1 MKRTDR
7 ILPAVAILLML
18 TVCILAYW
26 QYRWLGQISDG
37 ELAILRTNL
46 KTSASRFAEEF
57 ESTMSRLY
65 DTFEMRTGLQGPT
78 AAMLDSAW
86 LAWRT
91 DGPAPGLIRNL
102 FFIRYEPPVEPRLFR
117 VHKGEFQTS
126 EWTDSLGAIR
136 SVLERQVRHN
146 DDSNRVFVFQT
157 SLSAYYPLVVVSC
170 RPLRN
175 FLDMPRRQPTLDYV
189 VMELDTAYL
198 KTAWFPELFHKHFP
212 GNDGGYT
219 AGVFSKR
226 RGRFLIGPAPPVS
239 EASLI
244 ADLPDIAASGM
255 FLISI
260 VDSRRD
266 VHTARIEARLEQTL
280 TRGKSPLSGHATSD
294 NDLQLHVF
302 HPSGSLENAVTQS
315 RRRNLVLGAAVLG
328 LLALSV
334 VFLLAAVQ
342 RSRRTA
348 VQQMEFVAGV
358 THELRTP
365 LAVIRSAAE
374 NIADGVIRDDDKLR
388 EYGSLIRRQGLALG
402 DMVEQILDYA
412 EIESGRNL
420 RQRQRLDLSAL
431 LGETL
436 TDFERAHG
444 SSVVIRY
451 NKAGGPLY
459 IRVDRHFLQSAIRNL
474 LDNAVKYSPV
484 GKPIDVHLSNQGNKI
499 VLSVEDRGSG
509 ISPDEVGKIFEPFY
523 RGENARLRQIR
534 GNGLGLAIV
543 KRIVE
548 HHGGRIDVRSEIG
561 RGTVF
566 TVELPLAT

>member
-7 ILPAVAILLML
+7 ILPVVAILLML
-18 TVCILAYW
+18 TVCVLAYW

-57 ESTMSRLY
+57 ESTISRLY
-65 DTFEMRTGLQGPT
+65 DTFEMRSSLQGPT

-86 LAWRT
+86 QAWRT

-102 FFIRYEPPVEPRLFR
+102 FLIRYEPPVEPRLFR
-117 VHKGEFQTS
+117 VLKGEFQTS

-136 SVLERQVRHN
+136 TVLERQVRHN

-189 VMELDTAYL
+189 VMELDTVYL
-198 KTAWFPELFHKHFP
+198 KTTWIPELFHKHFP
-212 GNDGGYT
+212 GNDEGYT

-226 RGRFLIGPAPPVS
+226 RGRFLIGPEPPVS

-244 ADLPDIAASGM
+244 TDLPDIAASGM

-260 VDSRRD
+260 VDTRRD
-266 VHTARIEARLEQTL
+266 IRTARIEARLEQTL
-280 TRGKSPLSGHATSD
+280 TRGKSPLSGQPTSD
-294 NDLQLHVF
+294 HDLQLHVF
-302 HPSGSLENAVTQS
+302 HPSGSLENAVMQS
-315 RRRNLVLGAAVLG
+315 RHRNLVLGAAVLG

-348 VQQMEFVAGV
+348 VQQMEFVAGI

-374 NIADGVIRDDDKLR
+374 NIADGVVRDDGKLR

-412 EIESGRNL
+412 EIEFGRDR
-420 RQRQRLDLSAL
+420 RQTQRVDISAL
-431 LGETL
+431 LGDTL
-436 TDFERAHG
+436 AEFERTHSPA
-444 SSVVIRY
+444 VDIRCHRSEE
-451 NKAGGPLY
+451 PLY
-459 IRVDRHFLQSAIRNL
+459 LHADRHSLQSAIRNL
-474 LDNAVKYSPV
+474 LDNAVKYSDQ
-484 GKPIDVHLSNQGNKI
+484 PIDVHLSKQENKI
-499 VLSVEDRGSG
+499 VLSVEDRGAG
-509 ISPDEVGKIFEPFY
+509 ISPDEIEKIFEPFY
-523 RGENARLRQIR
+523 RGENTRQRQIR